1 MSKKMWNKIFKSSKI
16 TRNSKI
22 SPAATAIAVKSN
34 KRCSILEEFQQ
45 LHAYSGQQA
54 EIQEKPKKLDREQ
67 QHQENQTH
75 EVGEQQKQQLPLSK
89 LLQKHIANAD
99 GSDAN
104 TASEYTLDAGSAN
117 SSVTKNSEIVQILAN
132 NADGILQ
139 KPASDKK
146 VTPQATANANDQLI
160 SNRNYSNNSLPTS
173 SNRKQ
178 QSTFSKVVSSFT
190 LKRNNKS
197 NGGTQKQQEVQNI
210 NENANVKAK
219 SKSPQ
224 YNSNTIA
231 NTADPY
237 PDAPAKLVPCVICR
251 RTFNPV
257 TLQKHVGICEKM
269 ATKKRNVFDSS
280 RQRREGTE
288 LASYPLPK
296 NFCLPSLNQEQ
307 RGQSPK
313 PLQHIASPTFIRK
326 KSNDSNELTRST
338 ARASVRKLPAS
349 RNVKSH
355 SKSPSGTFV
364 PTTIPNNGAAAS
376 VDASIALPNN
386 NQMVTS
392 TVSTASFTRDR
403 IRSSD
408 RAQVKRIQQSPAAE
422 QCPHCERC
430 FGPKAYDRH
439 VEWCKEKALQASIKQ
454 TSKTE
459 QNLAKERL
467 EARTKYRAP
476 CLKTKRSI
484 NRDKYAG
491 LACDEIE
498 FGDSLKTIYGTHSNN
513 SSDSNNTNGSNNNNS
528 NIGQVNRIISNDN
541 SNNINNSF
549 ANGIDFHTSLA
560 ARKTHGNSGGTN
572 SEEIVKIACFDNIR
586 LTGSHLPAMMK
597 KIPKR
602 RITLN
607 TNKMQPQQQQ
617 INEATYLQQATSH
630 ALPHFEKAQSL
641 GTYDEKLSTTTTS
654 DHTREQNL
662 GDVNA
667 LSATL
672 TYTNFPLRSVTN
684 PRTQSRIKAQPT
696 VNTVTSVSKSRNLV
710 KSNKLPVEK
719 QQNISVDAATV
730 MTDQEGSIERAT
742 ASDIHNSQVYEA
754 QQRQQHQ
761 LQQQL
766 QQQRF
771 QQQKQR
777 CTPGNL
783 ATPMQQMLQKHQTS
797 FDKLPNTTI
806 AVTTLE
812 TATTSTATASHTKL
826 EVNAIRSLTICRPK
840 RKKLLRQSISAHA
853 TPMKAIPLLKESI
866 EQLRDGGSIRA
877 DDNMDDEI
885 KVIKAPPKL
894 ARDKSFVMSDLPL
907 ADKYDPFLSAKRQL
921 EELCLSS
928 PSNKPSFST
937 KLPNDSPQTLPTS
950 AGFPSKMSTSLTLGT
965 SIPSTSPLTTTNS
978 QNQRNATATQDKTA
992 ASSNF
997 RRASSLRGPRRSPL
1011 LSSRPLFAQKH
1022 RPTIQRGLSD
1032 EGPISTN
1039 FLKPEE
1045 YDEMPVRSVCV
1056 NDYALTKSPRVTRR
1070 DNSLSNRKQC
1080 LKLNMQGIAVT
1091 TSSPTT
1097 SSTNCAQ
1104 NTPNHSA
1111 MPNVK
1116 SNEELNYSTSK
1127 YLSKTDSLAAFLN
1140 YEKELD
1146 KLNGQAA
1153 ADAIA
1158 GVIASNDADE
1168 RAPLSPA
1175 VNLNNP
1181 IITKELKDKSNALS
1195 KQNSAKSLK
1204 AEHSDTTEAAVAS
1217 EKLDQH
1223 DAMKHLPTAVQNTP
1237 PKLGISPCERD
1248 NGSTQKSQTLRLKST
1263 ISLPQATSTPIT
1275 KSNSGRTLTTPI
1287 TTANYT
1293 QLPAVNLND
1302 LLADSKAPPLSTLLH
1317 SSYSGDLKTSS
1328 SSSDYIDP
1336 KLINKCDNLPVKL
1349 NTVRRPKSHNSSY
1362 LNFSSSSSE
1371 CSAKQNCTISQLTKL
1386 LPLTRPA
1393 TAQQLHTHTRQAA
1406 KIPSKAMDISPRS
1419 STTVGTQHT
1428 PNVQA
1433 TLCERNISDGR
1444 NLLNRKK
1451 RLGRNQFLY
1460 DASPEA
1466 NDSCSA
1472 DDEANRSS
1480 LEYYESKYCSS
1491 YQQQRQQE
1499 PQPHS
1504 FVNMNSESGALQ
1516 TPPIVPTLPIFED
1529 FDFEEFLSSFEN
1541 DDKQFALLKDCTE
1554 FLLNRTA
1561 TKPRLALPTPSSHY
1575 KELYTQH
1582 TNNSNNITH
1591 HNTNQQQ
1598 TNGYSNINN
1607 HFEFPNQISSQ
1618 HTHPTLL
1625 LTPSRRSHDESRP
1638 ISEEFAPIYTRCE
1651 ELKRSN
1657 SNNDAYTQSNADD
1670 TFPLTRCNDPEHKK
1684 REIFISIE
1692 TEPNE
1697 HGRSPISPDT
1707 LRNMVGNPQAMVE
1720 VEVDDCDNKF
1730 CKISDDDEQLSSIRD
1745 GGSSKSHAED
1755 MLKMRHCSQYAS
1767 GTHLP
1772 NVQLNNAKNLIQRMQ
1787 NDFRQM
1793 SEEVGANIR
1802 EAMTGLSSISGGS
1815 SSILYEKMW
1824 MNGGDGVGTH
1834 GTGTYVQSNTSSSK
1848 APPQSS
1854 LTTVSSMCGI
1864 APVSGTSGGV
1874 SGDACCDS
1882 DNVSSLDS
1890 YPISIK
1896 SSRRDVGAKLSADSA
1911 YGSLS
1916 RQRSSEL
1923 SATPH
1928 RGAIRN
1934 RPSTSTS
1941 TVINSAMLIPK
1952 ITDSQQY
1959 QKQKQNQQKQLQ
1971 QEATQLYKYA
1981 PEKARPRHNSGSSS
1995 SENSDGSDCD
2005 IKCNQQLQQHE
2016 QLYDGIAG
2024 SNTNNNYISTHY
2036 APAAHHT
2043 SNIMGGNRNNNNN
2056 NHNIGC
2062 NNESPLISPT
2072 IAARNFSNTTT
2083 HAAAVTP
2090 NDLQS
2095 TAIANSSVV
2104 ATTAEQ
2110 YSSNSSLSSTNAS
2123 GVLSRS
2129 TSIITSMKMSKFCHE
2144 CGAKFLIEQ
2153 AKFCMECGVRRV
2165 VL

>member
-549 ANGIDFHTSLA
+549 ANGIG
-560 ARKTHGNSGGTN
+560 K
-572 SEEIVKIACFDNIR
+572 
-586 LTGSHLPAMMK
+586 
-597 KIPKR
+597 
-602 RITLN
+602 
-607 TNKMQPQQQQ
+607 
-617 INEATYLQQATSH
+617 
-630 ALPHFEKAQSL
+630 
-641 GTYDEKLSTTTTS
+641 
-654 DHTREQNL
+654 
-662 GDVNA
+662 
-667 LSATL
+667 
-672 TYTNFPLRSVTN
+672 
-684 PRTQSRIKAQPT
+684 
-696 VNTVTSVSKSRNLV
+696 SKC
-710 KSNKLPVEK
+710 KSNMS
-719 QQNISVDAATV
+719 QS
-730 MTDQEGSIERAT
+730 MTSSMTIE
-742 ASDIHNSQVYEA
+742 
-754 QQRQQHQ
+754 
-761 LQQQL
+761 
-766 QQQRF
+766 
-771 QQQKQR
+771 
-777 CTPGNL
+777 
-783 ATPMQQMLQKHQTS
+783 
-797 FDKLPNTTI
+797 
-806 AVTTLE
+806 
-812 TATTSTATASHTKL
+812 
-826 EVNAIRSLTICRPK
+826 
-840 RKKLLRQSISAHA
+840 
-853 TPMKAIPLLKESI
+853 
-866 EQLRDGGSIRA
+866 
-877 DDNMDDEI
+877 
-885 KVIKAPPKL
+885 
-894 ARDKSFVMSDLPL
+894 SDLPL